1 MTEQTFTA
9 VMHLL
14 DVLYKLWPIACGVL
28 VVGAV
33 WWRTRSFFFMVHQL
47 LKWLGLEGK
56 YTNGDDQKVAD
67 DYLDLNKF
75 NLKTGF
81 HLRSVK
87 AKVKLHGWMREH
99 NLEFAELRRAGWYFK
114 ANQLSFDIPGL
125 WRICLVRGT
134 YVAMGILL
142 LAVGQFVDKT
152 DFALLRINA
161 TGTWFWVGNNEA
173 HNPSFDLPHILRGN
187 TWRLQQADCRYPD
200 DPKVSL
206 DIWDK
211 DAICNLVLGFND
223 EFIAKSIE
231 SQINTALIL
240 KISSSACFVLLGIFA
255 FWLQRAK
262 ELHALLRADLSSTDA
277 QPTGEPQPAQ
287 PPPFTTDPMAGAER
301 HNDSEFS
308 KTLRP
313 SDTANAPPPLT
324 PERS

>member
-1 MTEQTFTA
+1 
-9 VMHLL
+9 MHVL

-56 YTNGDDQKVAD
+56 YTNADDQKVAD

-81 HLRSVK
+81 RLRSVK

-125 WRICLVRGT
+125 WRVCLVRGA
-134 YVAMGILL
+134 YMAMGIVL
-142 LAVGQFVDKT
+142 LAVSQFVDKT

-161 TGTWFWVGNNEA
+161 TGTWFWAGNNEA
-173 HNPSFDLPHILRGN
+173 HSATFELPHILRGN
-187 TWRLQQADCRYPD
+187 TWRLQQAECRYID
-200 DPKVSL
+200 NPKIAL
-206 DIWDK
+206 GIWDK
-211 DAICNLVLGFND
+211 DAICNLVLGLND
-223 EFIAKSIE
+223 EFIAESIDT
-231 SQINTALIL
+231 QLKTALVL
-240 KISSSACFVLLGIFA
+240 KIGSAACFVILGIFA

-262 ELHALLRADLSSTDA
+262 ELRDQLAVESSNRDA
-277 QPTGEPQPAQ
+277 ERPQTEPRMSETEPTS
-287 PPPFTTDPMAGAER
+287 GAEGR
-301 HNDSEFS
+301 GDNEFS
-308 KTLRP
+308 KAIRP
-313 SDTANAPPPLT
+313 SDITIAPPSLT
-324 PERS
+324 PERSE

>member
-1 MTEQTFTA
+1 
-9 VMHLL
+9 MHVL

-33 WWRTRSFFFMVHQL
+33 WWRTRSLFFMVHQL

-56 YTNGDDQKVAD
+56 YTNADDQKVAD

-125 WRICLVRGT
+125 WRICLVRGA
-134 YVAMGILL
+134 YISMGILL
-142 LAVGQFVDKT
+142 LTVGQFVDKT

-161 TGTWFWVGNNEA
+161 TGTWFWAGNNQA
-173 HNPSFDLPHILRGN
+173 YSPTFDLPHILRGD
-187 TWRLQQADCRYPD
+187 TWRLQQADCRYAD
-200 DPKVSL
+200 DPSVSL

-211 DAICNLVLGFND
+211 DAICNLVLGLND
-223 EFIAKSIE
+223 EFIAESID
-231 SQINTALIL
+231 SQIKTARIL
-240 KISSSACFVLLGIFA
+240 KIGSCACFVLLGIFA
-255 FWLQRAK
+255 FWLERAK
-262 ELHALLRADLSSTDA
+262 ELHAQLGAELSRKEALAPD
-277 QPTGEPQPAQ
+277 EPQPE
-287 PPPFTTDPMAGAER
+287 PPLSSKAEPIDGVEVR
-301 HNDSEFS
+301 NNDGLSDA
-308 KTLRP
+308 LRS
-313 SDTANAPPPLT
+313 SDTAIDPPSLMPA
-324 PERS
+324 RSD